1 MKFNAYKIILI
12 LCIIIII
19 LNLNYKN
26 AVCENNKVNSIIDG
40 SVVLFS
46 EYEFIIKF
54 SNLIYEKDGKEM
66 RIPIF
71 QGTMGDV
78 SYKDF
83 RKYCVDKKYLEP
95 NVAETDF
102 IIKAQ
107 KGKLT
112 KTFHEFLY
120 FYKGNILK
128 NVDISKPN
136 SIKVDGGAL
145 DIYYDF
151 AINGVPFTLQVGIST
166 DKKEINDVDS
176 IKSIL
181 DVNLDENMAT
191 PIFTYRFWKNKTSN
205 DL

>member
-1 MKFNAYKIILI
+1 MIV
-12 LCIIIII
+12 I
-19 LNLNYKN
+19 LNNTYKN
-26 AVCENNKVNSIIDG
+26 AVSETNTARIVKDG

-66 RIPIF
+66 KIPIF
-71 QGTMGDV
+71 QGNMGDV
-78 SYKDF
+78 YYKSF
-83 RKYCVDKKYLEP
+83 HEYCYKNNLLEKGWG
-95 NVAETDF
+95 ESSF
-102 IIKAQ
+102 IIKAE

-136 SIKVDGGAL
+136 KIKVYGGAL

-151 AINGVPFTLQVGIST
+151 VINGVPFVLQVGIST
-166 DKKEINDVDS
+166 DKKEIEDTDS
-176 IKSIL
+176 IKSIF

>member
-1 MKFNAYKIILI
+1 MKLKWYQFASLICMVVIIS
-12 LCIIIII
+12 C
-19 LNLNYKN
+19 NYKN
-26 AVCENNKVNSIIDG
+26 AICENNTVNSIKDG

-83 RKYCVDKKYLEP
+83 LKYCVDKKYLEP
-95 NVAETDF
+95 NVAETNF

-120 FYKGNILK
+120 FYKGSILK

-136 SIKVDGGAL
+136 KIKVDGGAL
-145 DIYYDF
+145 DMYYDVVS
-151 AINGVPFTLQVGIST
+151 NGVPF
-166 DKKEINDVDS
+166 
-176 IKSIL
+176 
-181 DVNLDENMAT
+181 
-191 PIFTYRFWKNKTSN
+191 
-205 DL
+205 